1 MNRISA
7 FLNAAKGWILTH
19 KEVLGSSHSRF
30 SSMVTTLLMFCFGV
44 ATAFGVTPGASLSPV
59 PIIPFVE
66 DVTVRQ
72 FKAVDTPGVYTVQDE
87 VHSGES
93 LGSLFS
99 RLGVNDPKAVA
110 FIERDPK
117 ARRIHS
123 LLTSGQPIRVEKQS
137 DGTLV
142 SLRLP
147 SSLTQNLI
155 INRND
160 DQFQATEIPAGRFK
174 RVVQGSGVI
183 RDSLFAAA
191 DAAGIPDQVIH
202 QMTRLFSADV
212 DFRKD
217 LHDGDTFSIVYEATQ
232 DDFDHITPGRILAAE
247 FVNHGVT
254 WRRVFYEAR
263 NGSSDYFTPDGVGLK
278 TAFLLSPLTYSR
290 VSSGFSSLRLH
301 PILNTWRAHQGIDL
315 AAPTG
320 TPILAVSDATVSFL
334 GWGNGYGNEIEL
346 RHAGGYETVYGHLS
360 AFARGLKKGAK
371 VRQGE
376 VIGYVGMTGW
386 ATGPH
391 LHYEF
396 KINGRQRDPRGPDV
410 PRYSMRLT
418 GKARDQFLSSTSGLF
433 NQLNAFHGAT
443 LARFE

>member
-1 MNRISA
+1 MNRIIA
-7 FLNAAKGWILTH
+7 FSNAAKRWILTH
-19 KEVLGSSHSRF
+19 KEVLGSSHHRF
-30 SSMVTTLLMFCFGV
+30 SSMVATLLMSCFGV
-44 ATAFGVTPGASLSPV
+44 ATAFGITPGGSISPV
-59 PIIPFVE
+59 PITPFIE
-66 DVTVRQ
+66 DVTARQ
-72 FKAVDTPGVYTVQDE
+72 FRAVETPGVYTVQDE
-87 VHSGES
+87 IHRGES
-93 LGSLFS
+93 LNSLFS
-99 RLGVNDPKAVA
+99 RLGVNDPQALA
-110 FIERDPK
+110 FINRDAK
-117 ARRIHS
+117 ARRVPS
-123 LLTSGQPIRVEKQS
+123 LLTSGQPIRVEKQAN
-137 DGTLV
+137 GELV

-147 SSLTQNLI
+147 SSPTQNLI
-155 INRND
+155 ISRNG
-160 DQFQATEIPAGRFK
+160 DQFVAALIPASRFK
-174 RVVQGSGVI
+174 RVLQGSGVI

-202 QMTRLFSADV
+202 QMTRLFSTDV

-217 LHDGDTFSIVYEATQ
+217 LHNGDTFSIVYEATQ
-232 DDFDHITPGRILAAE
+232 DDFDHIVPGRILAAE
-247 FVNHGVT
+247 FVNHGTT
-254 WRRVFYEAR
+254 WRRVYYEAP
-263 NGSSDYFTPDGVGLK
+263 NGTSDYYNQDGVGLK

-290 VSSGFSSLRLH
+290 LTSGFSSLRLH

-320 TPILAVSDATVSFL
+320 TPVMAVSDATISFM
-334 GWGNGYGNEIEL
+334 GWANGYGNKIEL
-346 RHAGGYETVYGHLS
+346 HHAGGYETVYGHLS
-360 AFARGLKKGAK
+360 AFPRGLKSGSK

-410 PRYSMRLT
+410 PRYSTRLN
-418 GKARDQFLSSTSGLF
+418 GKSRDQFLSSTSGLF